1 MSLFLYLYLWR
12 RCIRSEGDLMRKQQ
26 EYLVVF
32 EHAKNHKYA
41 SFYEIA
47 ATFVTAV
54 ILLLAIFAFVVRPV
68 SVSGSSMV
76 PTLSDKDWLL
86 ISQSTSA
93 PERGDIIVVNDTAQL
108 HEPIIKRVIAVEGD
122 TIDIDYETS
131 SVTINGSRI
140 SEPYILEEMD
150 QPSNRSLL
158 KLPLTVP
165 DGYVFVMGDNRNI
178 SLDSRYTEVGL
189 IDVREIQGRA
199 VGRVFP
205 LGHWS
210 IY

>member
-1 MSLFLYLYLWR
+1 
-12 RCIRSEGDLMRKQQ
+12 MRKQR

-32 EHAKNHKYA
+32 EHTKNHKYT

-54 ILLLAIFAFVVRPV
+54 ILLLTVFTFVVRPV

-76 PTLSDKDWLL
+76 PTLSSGDWLL
-86 ISQSTSA
+86 ISQSTKA
-93 PERGDIIVVNDTAQL
+93 PERGDIVVVNDTAQL
-108 HEPIIKRVIAVEGD
+108 HEPIIKRVIAVAGD
-122 TIDIDYETS
+122 TINIDYETS
-131 SVTINGSRI
+131 TVYINGSEV
-140 SEPYILEEMD
+140 SEPYILEAME
-150 QPSNRSLL
+150 QPLNRSLL
-158 KLPLTVP
+158 RLPLTVP
-165 DGYVFVMGDNRNI
+165 EGYVFVMGDNRNI

-199 VGRVFP
+199 AGRVFP
-205 LGHWS
+205 LGEWS

>member
-1 MSLFLYLYLWR
+1 
-12 RCIRSEGDLMRKQQ
+12 MRKQR

-32 EHAKNHKYA
+32 EHTKNHKYT

-54 ILLLAIFAFVVRPV
+54 ILLLTIFTFVVRPV

-76 PTLSDKDWLL
+76 PTLSSGDWLL
-86 ISQSTSA
+86 ISQSTKA
-93 PERGDIIVVNDTAQL
+93 PERGDIVVVNDTAQL
-108 HEPIIKRVIAVEGD
+108 HEPIIKRVIAVAGD
-122 TIDIDYETS
+122 TINIDYETS
-131 SVTINGSRI
+131 TVYINGSEV
-140 SEPYILEEMD
+140 SEPYILEAME
-150 QPSNRSLL
+150 QPLNRSLL
-158 KLPLTVP
+158 RLPLTVP
-165 DGYVFVMGDNRNI
+165 EGYVFVMGDNRNI

-199 VGRVFP
+199 AGRVFP
-205 LGHWS
+205 LGEWS

>member
-1 MSLFLYLYLWR
+1 
-12 RCIRSEGDLMRKQQ
+12 MRKQR

-32 EHAKNHKYA
+32 EHAKNHKYT

-54 ILLLAIFAFVVRPV
+54 ILLLTVFTFVVRPV

-76 PTLSDKDWLL
+76 PTLSSGDWLL
-86 ISQSTSA
+86 ISQSTKA
-93 PERGDIIVVNDTAQL
+93 PERGDIVVVNDTAQL
-108 HEPIIKRVIAVEGD
+108 HEPIIKRVIAVAGD
-122 TIDIDYETS
+122 TINIDYETS
-131 SVTINGSRI
+131 KVYINGSEV
-140 SEPYILEEMD
+140 SEPYILEAME
-150 QPSNRSLL
+150 QPLNRSLL
-158 KLPLTVP
+158 RLPLTVP
-165 DGYVFVMGDNRNI
+165 EGYVFVMGDNRNI

-199 VGRVFP
+199 AGRVFP
-205 LGHWS
+205 LGEWS

>member
-1 MSLFLYLYLWR
+1 
-12 RCIRSEGDLMRKQQ
+12 MRKQR

-32 EHAKNHKYA
+32 EHTKNHKYT

-54 ILLLAIFAFVVRPV
+54 ILLLTVFTFVVRPV

-76 PTLSDKDWLL
+76 PTLSSGDWLL
-86 ISQSTSA
+86 ISQSTKA
-93 PERGDIIVVNDTAQL
+93 PERGDIVVVNDTAQL
-108 HEPIIKRVIAVEGD
+108 HEPIIKRVIAVAGD
-122 TIDIDYETS
+122 TINIDYETS
-131 SVTINGSRI
+131 TVYINGSEV
-140 SEPYILEEMD
+140 SEPYILEAME
-150 QPSNRSLL
+150 QPLNRSLL
-158 KLPLTVP
+158 RLPLTVP
-165 DGYVFVMGDNRNI
+165 EEYVFVMGDNRNI

-199 VGRVFP
+199 AGRVFP
-205 LGHWS
+205 LGEWS

>member
-1 MSLFLYLYLWR
+1 
-12 RCIRSEGDLMRKQQ
+12 MRKQR

-32 EHAKNHKYA
+32 EHTKNHKYT

-54 ILLLAIFAFVVRPV
+54 ILLLTVFTFVVRPV

-76 PTLSDKDWLL
+76 PTLSSGDWLL
-86 ISQSTSA
+86 ISQSTKA
-93 PERGDIIVVNDTAQL
+93 PERGDIVVVNDTAQL
-108 HEPIIKRVIAVEGD
+108 HEPIIKRVIAVAGD
-122 TIDIDYETS
+122 TINIDYETS
-131 SVTINGSRI
+131 KVYINGSEV
-140 SEPYILEEMD
+140 SEPYILEAME
-150 QPSNRSLL
+150 QPLNRSLL
-158 KLPLTVP
+158 RLPLTVP
-165 DGYVFVMGDNRNI
+165 EGYVFVMGDNRNI

-199 VGRVFP
+199 AGRVFP
-205 LGHWS
+205 LGEWS

>member
-1 MSLFLYLYLWR
+1 
-12 RCIRSEGDLMRKQQ
+12 MRKQQ
-26 EYLVVF
+26 DYLVVF
-32 EHAKNHKYA
+32 ENTKNRKYS

-54 ILLLAIFAFVVRPV
+54 ILLLVVFCFIVRPV
-68 SVSGSSMV
+68 SVSGRSMV
-76 PTLSDKDWLL
+76 PTLSSGDWLL

-93 PERGDIIVVNDTAQL
+93 PERGDIVVVSDTAQL
-108 HEPIIKRVIAVEGD
+108 HEPIIKRVIALGGD
-122 TIDIDYETS
+122 TVDIDYQTS
-131 SVTINGSRI
+131 TVYVNGSAV
-140 SEPYILEEMD
+140 SEPYILEDME
-150 QPSNRSLL
+150 QPINRSLL

-165 DGYVFVMGDNRNI
+165 EGYAFVLGDNRNI

-199 VGRVFP
+199 VGRVYP
-205 LGHWS
+205 LGDWS

>member
-1 MSLFLYLYLWR
+1 
-12 RCIRSEGDLMRKQQ
+12 MREKR

-32 EHAKNHKYA
+32 ERAKNRKFG
-41 SFYEIA
+41 SFYEIV
-47 ATFVTAV
+47 ATFVTA
-54 ILLLAIFAFVVRPV
+54 IIMLLVIFAFIVRPV
-68 SVSGSSMV
+68 SVSGRSMV
-76 PTLSDKDWLL
+76 PTLSDGDWLL
-86 ISQSTSA
+86 ISQSSGE

-108 HEPIIKRVIAVEGD
+108 HEPIIKRVIAVGGD
-122 TIDIDYETS
+122 TVDIDYETS
-131 SVTINGSRI
+131 TVYVNGSAI
-140 SEPYILEEMD
+140 SEPYILEEME
-150 QPSNRSLL
+150 QPLNRSLL

-165 DGYVFVMGDNRNI
+165 EGYVFAMGDNRNI

-205 LGHWS
+205 LGDWD